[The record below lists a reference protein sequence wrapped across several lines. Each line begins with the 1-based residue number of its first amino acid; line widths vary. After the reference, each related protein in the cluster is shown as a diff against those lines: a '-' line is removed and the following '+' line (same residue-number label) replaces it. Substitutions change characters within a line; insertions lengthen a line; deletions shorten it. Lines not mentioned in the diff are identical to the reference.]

1 MTVSTNA
8 IGVVTGHLV
17 VMVAVKSTF
26 LLQKDGIVTVS
37 IRVRGR
43 VMELQSIATK
53 WINLASKILVAKKE
67 DVARV
72 IVQVIREVRQ
82 TIKMSCS
89 SH

>member
-8 IGVVTGHLV
+8 NGVHGV

-26 LLQKDGIVTVS
+26 LLQKDGIVIVF
-37 IRVRGR
+37 IGVRGH
-43 VMELQSIATK
+43 VLEMQSVATK

-72 IVQVIREVRQ
+72 TVKVIRGL
-82 TIKMSCS
+82 T
-89 SH
+89 

>member
-1 MTVSTNA
+1 MTVRTNA

-26 LLQKDGIVTVS
+26 PLQKDGIVTVS

-72 IVQVIREVRQ
+72 IVQVIRERNRE
-82 TIKMSCS
+82 
-89 SH
+89 